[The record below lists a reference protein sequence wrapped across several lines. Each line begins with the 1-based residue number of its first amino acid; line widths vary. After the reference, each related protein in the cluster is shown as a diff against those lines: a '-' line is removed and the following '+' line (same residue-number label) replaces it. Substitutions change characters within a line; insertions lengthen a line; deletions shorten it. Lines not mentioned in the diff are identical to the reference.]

1 MVYMSI
7 QFNDD
12 AIRKLGAQVAGNVG
26 AEFQPGFDDFQ
37 AQWLGKPAPEVVQA
51 LSTYIATTPLRM
63 TAQEID
69 RVATEIANGVTVKLT
84 A

>member
-12 AIRKLGAQVAGNVG
+12 AIRKLGAQVAGDVG

-51 LSTYIATTPLRM
+51 LST
-63 TAQEID
+63 
-69 RVATEIANGVTVKLT
+69 
-84 A
+84 